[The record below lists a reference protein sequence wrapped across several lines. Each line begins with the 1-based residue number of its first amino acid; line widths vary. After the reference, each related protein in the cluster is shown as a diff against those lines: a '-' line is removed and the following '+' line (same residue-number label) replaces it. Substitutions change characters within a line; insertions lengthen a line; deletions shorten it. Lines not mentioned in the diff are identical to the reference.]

1 MKNNNSFKQYLKLMS
16 IKAKDYKKFFPLI
29 FICSLCFSILSVF
42 MALISRQVIDNLLAM
57 NSLIIVK
64 VILIAISAYLMGA
77 ALGFS
82 TTYLEKYIIDKLKIK
97 LQLSFYNNMQR
108 SEFVFFSNLSSS
120 DVYYRM
126 FTDIGVMVEF
136 YLNLLI
142 SLPIKIIVLIVTC
155 SFMFVWSYQLTLAII
170 GLVFLQ
176 MFVMLIFR
184 KPIKKSTEEV
194 LNSEQSLISKI
205 NEDVIKSD
213 LSRSLALENYNLS
226 NIKKYFENSRKK
238 RLKNTKINL
247 LFTTIIGFSSQIINI
262 CLLLLGVYYVSVS
275 TISIGS
281 LLAISMLS
289 GYIYQPINDF
299 FQTILSYQSTYVS
312 YTRFKEFDSR
322 LDQNFRVGKM
332 QFSNGDISIQNLS
345 FTYGNGVINYPNIT
359 IKMGKITFL
368 EGGNGSGKT
377 TLVRLL
383 SRSLHPSTGTICIN
397 NLNIT
402 EFEYENFRSNVI
414 ALYSEPV
421 LLNNTLKENIT
432 TGLAFEDKEII
443 DVIQACSLNDMVKKL
458 ESGLDTM
465 LGLSNIGLSQGEK
478 QKLALARVLIR
489 KPRVLILDEPIS
501 HVDTKSSEEILTT
514 ISKYNEKH
522 NATILIISHD
532 DKIRKICHFIETL
545 NN

>member
-1 MKNNNSFKQYLKLMS
+1 
-16 IKAKDYKKFFPLI
+16 
-29 FICSLCFSILSVF
+29 
-42 MALISRQVIDNLLAM
+42 
-57 NSLIIVK
+57 
-64 VILIAISAYLMGA
+64 
-77 ALGFS
+77 
-82 TTYLEKYIIDKLKIK
+82 
-97 LQLSFYNNMQR
+97 MQR